1 MKKTNNMR
9 RAILKNLIVGLL
21 VPFVII
27 LLFISLQIYKDVE
40 TDKEDAYLD
49 MIQMMSDNMNE
60 MIHQYV
66 AVVEV
71 AADNEKV
78 TSMDAD
84 VAEKYLNEI
93 ITESRDVWSH
103 FLITDSEGTEIAHT
117 RFGNW
122 QKSLR
127 RRQIIFRISVQW

>member
-71 AADNEKV
+71 AANNEKV

-93 ITESRDVWSH
+93 ITESRDVWCH